1 MNLHVDHRF
10 KLYRLGLGELA
21 EDDVPQGAGGLV
33 HHHVHVSVHLQE
45 DLLAHST
52 LEEVQIVKLS
62 AKFRESFTTFKVTAY
77 SLLLVPTSTFTL
89 KNLFCSNT
97 RHYAK

>member
-1 MNLHVDHRF
+1 MTSYNFTSTYCLFSIVSQCLKCESASRPVIMNLHVDHRF

-45 DLLAHST
+45 DLLAHPT
-52 LEEVQIVKLS
+52 LEEVQIV
-62 AKFRESFTTFKVTAY
+62 
-77 SLLLVPTSTFTL
+77 
-89 KNLFCSNT
+89 
-97 RHYAK
+97 

>member
-33 HHHVHVSVHLQE
+33 HHHVHVSVLQLSTNIPE
-45 DLLAHST
+45 DAQLHR
-52 LEEVQIVKLS
+52 
-62 AKFRESFTTFKVTAY
+62 F
-77 SLLLVPTSTFTL
+77 
-89 KNLFCSNT
+89 
-97 RHYAK
+97 